1 MACGSRLSR
10 CTGIA
15 LGYNAYEQQRE
26 VAMQTLQELPARE
39 GRAVRV
45 GRGRALKIV
54 NTFGTQ
60 VVDFWAFA
68 AADLG
73 TYLSMEHTRSTL
85 SRLTP
90 RAGDVLV
97 DNWREPMLSFE
108 SDTSPGVHDTVIAP
122 CDRARYVK
130 LGCAAVHASCAN
142 NLRLAFERLTLTPPP
157 CPASFNLW
165 MNIPVLPNG
174 ELEWRETV
182 SKPGDSVVF
191 RALIDCIMVM
201 SACPQDII
209 RINAGRPVSAQY
221 VVIDG

>member
-1 MACGSRLSR
+1 MPS
-10 CTGIA
+10 TH
-15 LGYNAYEQQRE
+15 
-26 VAMQTLQELPARE
+26 ELPARE
-39 GRAVRV
+39 GRAIEVA
-45 GRGRALKIV
+45 RGRALKIV
-54 NTFGTQ
+54 NTFGSQ

-68 AADLG
+68 AEDFD
-73 TYLSMEHTRSTL
+73 TFLSMQHTRSTL

-97 DNWREPMLSFE
+97 DNWREPMLTFE

-122 CDRARYVK
+122 CDPARYAK
-130 LGCAAVHASCAN
+130 LGCSPDHASCAG
-142 NLRLAFERLTLTPPP
+142 NLRLAFERLGRTSPP

-165 MNIPVLPNG
+165 MNIPVLPGG

-182 SKPGDSVVF
+182 SKPGDHVVF

-209 RINAGRPVSAQY
+209 RINSGRPVSARY
-221 VVIDG
+221 ELLDD

>member
-1 MACGSRLSR
+1 MPS
-10 CTGIA
+10 
-15 LGYNAYEQQRE
+15 
-26 VAMQTLQELPARE
+26 VQELPARE
-39 GRAVRV
+39 GRAVKV
-45 GRGRALKIV
+45 ARGQALEII
-54 NTFGTQ
+54 NTFGSQ
-60 VVDFWAFA
+60 VVDFWAFD

-97 DNWREPMLSFE
+97 DNRREPMLAFE
-108 SDTSPGVHDTVIAP
+108 SDSSPGVHDTVIAP

-130 LGCAAVHASCAN
+130 LGCAEDHASCAG
-142 NLRLAFERLTLTPPP
+142 NLRLALERLSLTPPP

-165 MNIPVLPNG
+165 MNIPVLPG
-174 ELEWRETV
+174 GDLEWRETV

-191 RALIDCIMVM
+191 RALVDCVMVM

-209 RINAGRPVSAQY
+209 CINAGRPVSAQY
-221 VVIDG
+221 VLLDG

>member
-1 MACGSRLSR
+1 MPS
-10 CTGIA
+10 
-15 LGYNAYEQQRE
+15 
-26 VAMQTLQELPARE
+26 VQELPARE
-39 GRAVRV
+39 GRAVKI
-45 GRGRALKIV
+45 GRGQALKII

-68 AADLG
+68 ASDLG

-85 SRLTP
+85 SKLTP

-97 DNWREPMLSFE
+97 DNWREPMLTFE
-108 SDTSPGVHDTVIAP
+108 SDTSPGVHDTIIAP

-130 LGCAAVHASCAN
+130 LGCAEDHATCAG
-142 NLRLAFERLTLTPPP
+142 NLRLALERLDLIPPP
-157 CPASFNLW
+157 CPSSFNLW
-165 MNIPVLPNG
+165 MNIPVLPSG

-221 VVIDG
+221 AVIEG